1 MVVFPETAAIPLIH
15 ISFVY
20 VLTFCILPWCLRENV
35 LRLSSVSKCIR
46 NENSFLCS
54 FSLGRKY
61 LAWKAESEMRALQQR
76 YEAVSLELA
85 QLGNEISKRKG
96 FMKDASRS

>member
-1 MVVFPETAAIPLIH
+1 M
-15 ISFVY
+15 SS
-20 VLTFCILPWCLRENV
+20 
-35 LRLSSVSKCIR
+35 LSKLS
-46 NENSFLCS
+46 NSFLRS

-61 LAWKAESEMRALQQR
+61 LAWKEESELRALQAR
-76 YEAVSLELA
+76 YVQLTWELA

>member
-1 MVVFPETAAIPLIH
+1 M
-15 ISFVY
+15 SF
-20 VLTFCILPWCLRENV
+20 
-35 LRLSSVSKCIR
+35 LSKQS
-46 NENSFLCS
+46 NSFLSS

-61 LAWKAESEMRALQQR
+61 LAWKEASEMRALQQR
-76 YEAVSLELA
+76 YAQLTWEIA

>member
-1 MVVFPETAAIPLIH
+1 M
-15 ISFVY
+15 
-20 VLTFCILPWCLRENV
+20 
-35 LRLSSVSKCIR
+35 
-46 NENSFLCS
+46 SFLSKQSNRFLRS

-61 LAWKAESEMRALQQR
+61 LAWKEAGELRALQQR
-76 YEAVSLELA
+76 YAAVSWELA

>member
-1 MVVFPETAAIPLIH
+1 M
-15 ISFVY
+15 
-20 VLTFCILPWCLRENV
+20 
-35 LRLSSVSKCIR
+35 
-46 NENSFLCS
+46 SFLSKLSNRFLRS

-76 YEAVSLELA
+76 YAAVSLELA

>member
-1 MVVFPETAAIPLIH
+1 MSL
-15 ISFVY
+15 
-20 VLTFCILPWCLRENV
+20 
-35 LRLSSVSKCIR
+35 LSKQS
-46 NENSFLCS
+46 NSFLSS

-76 YEAVSLELA
+76 YAAVSLELA

-96 FMKDASRS
+96 LMKDASRS

>member
-1 MVVFPETAAIPLIH
+1 M
-15 ISFVY
+15 SY
-20 VLTFCILPWCLRENV
+20 
-35 LRLSSVSKCIR
+35 LSKQLNKLLS
-46 NENSFLCS
+46 S
-54 FSLGRKY
+54 FSLGRRY

-76 YEAVSLELA
+76 YAAVSWELA

>member
-1 MVVFPETAAIPLIH
+1 M
-15 ISFVY
+15 SF
-20 VLTFCILPWCLRENV
+20 
-35 LRLSSVSKCIR
+35 LSKQS
-46 NENSFLCS
+46 NSFLSS

-76 YEAVSLELA
+76 YAAVSWELA

>member
-1 MVVFPETAAIPLIH
+1 M
-15 ISFVY
+15 SF
-20 VLTFCILPWCLRENV
+20 
-35 LRLSSVSKCIR
+35 LSKLS
-46 NENSFLCS
+46 NSFLRS

-61 LAWKAESEMRALQQR
+61 LAWKEESELRALQAR
-76 YEAVSLELA
+76 YVQLTWELA

>member
-1 MVVFPETAAIPLIH
+1 M
-15 ISFVY
+15 SS
-20 VLTFCILPWCLRENV
+20 
-35 LRLSSVSKCIR
+35 LSKLS
-46 NENSFLCS
+46 NSFLRY

-61 LAWKAESEMRALQQR
+61 LAWKEESEMRALQQR
-76 YEAVSLELA
+76 YAAVSWELA

>member
-1 MVVFPETAAIPLIH
+1 M
-15 ISFVY
+15 
-20 VLTFCILPWCLRENV
+20 
-35 LRLSSVSKCIR
+35 
-46 NENSFLCS
+46 SFLS
-54 FSLGRKY
+54 KQS
-61 LAWKAESEMRALQQR
+61 WKAESEMRALQQR